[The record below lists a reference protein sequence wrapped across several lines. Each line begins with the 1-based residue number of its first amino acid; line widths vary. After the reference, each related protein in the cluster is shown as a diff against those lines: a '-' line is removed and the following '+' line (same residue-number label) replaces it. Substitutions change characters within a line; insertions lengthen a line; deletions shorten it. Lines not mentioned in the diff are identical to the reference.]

1 MKFSLI
7 KEYVAFRVNIK
18 QWKKRIKIKHSE
30 KDNQSKYQLKN
41 LVNAML
47 LETEESPLD

>member
-1 MKFSLI
+1 MKFSLV

-30 KDNQSKYQLKN
+30 KDSQNIN
-41 LVNAML
+41 
-47 LETEESPLD
+47 